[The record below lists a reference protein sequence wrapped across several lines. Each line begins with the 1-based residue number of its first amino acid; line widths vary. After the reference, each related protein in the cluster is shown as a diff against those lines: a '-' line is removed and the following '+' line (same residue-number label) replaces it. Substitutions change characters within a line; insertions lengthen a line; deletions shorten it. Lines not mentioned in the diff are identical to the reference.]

1 MQPQFDWDDVFSEFL
16 NSLPQKSSAKLLAV
30 ISNIES
36 HGLQIAIKQQWI
48 KKIDE
53 NLYEVRTEHNGLFL
67 RGLYF
72 QIKNNDYF
80 IAHGFKKKKN
90 ETPIKEID
98 RAKLIRKAKE

>member
-1 MQPQFDWDDVFSEFL
+1 MD
-16 NSLPQKSSAKLLAV
+16 
-30 ISNIES
+30 
-36 HGLQIAIKQQWI
+36 

-80 IAHGFKKKKN
+80 ITHGFKKKKM
-90 ETPIKEID
+90 KHQQ
-98 RAKLIRKAKE
+98 KK